1 VWQEKDISY
10 LVSQIFRNRG
20 GKVSD
25 DTKQTQE
32 VKAKRTA
39 KNSVFL
45 DLFQDKKN
53 LLKLYKTLHPEDT
66 EATEETLDIVTIDN
80 VLTDNLYNDLGI
92 MVGNNRLLLL
102 LEAQSSWTVNILIR
116 ILLYLAQSY
125 HEYFERTSQSLY
137 KSKKVKMPKPELYV
151 IYTGN
156 KGRKPDTISL
166 SQEFFDGAD
175 IDIEIKAKVIYES
188 DKDNIINEYIVFCKV
203 FNEQIKEHGMTKQAV
218 TETIRICKDRNILKQ
233 YLSSKEVEVVTIM
246 MSLFDDEQIMR
257 TYAKDMERETT
268 KRNVITMIE
277 KGRIKVEEVSDF
289 FPELTSDDVE
299 EIERAVMRLA

>member
-1 VWQEKDISY
+1 M
-10 LVSQIFRNRG
+10 
-20 GKVSD
+20 SD

-32 VKAKRTA
+32 AKAKRTA

-45 DLFQDKKN
+45 DLFQD
-53 LLKLYKTLHPEDT
+53 
-66 EATEETLDIVTIDN
+66 
-80 VLTDNLYNDLGI
+80 NDLGI

-102 LEAQSSWTVNILIR
+102 LEAQSSWTANILIR
-116 ILLYLAQSY
+116 ILLYLAHSY

-166 SQEFFDGAD
+166 SQEFFDSAD

-203 FNEQIKEHGMTKQAV
+203 FNEQVKEHGMTKQAV

-246 MSLFDDEQIMR
+246 MSLFDDEQIM
-257 TYAKDMERETT
+257 KSFIKSERHDAE
-268 KRNVITMIE
+268 RAMAEQLIR
-277 KGRIKVEEVSDF
+277 KGKMT
-289 FPELTSDDVE
+289 LE
-299 EIERAVMRLA
+299 EIADCVSELSFDELKEIEAEIMQLA

>member
-1 VWQEKDISY
+1 M
-10 LVSQIFRNRG
+10 
-20 GKVSD
+20 SD
-25 DTKQTQE
+25 DIKQIQE

-66 EATEETLDIVTIDN
+66 DATEDTLDIVTIDN

-102 LEAQSSWTVNILIR
+102 LEAQSSWTANILIR
-116 ILLYLAQSY
+116 ILLYLAHSY

-166 SQEFFDGAD
+166 SQEFFDSAD

-218 TETIRICKDRNILKQ
+218 TETIRICKDRNVLKQ

-257 TYAKDMERETT
+257 TYAKDIKKETLMENA
-268 KRNVITMIE
+268 KHML
-277 KGRIKVEEVSDF
+277 KMGK
-289 FPELTSDDVE
+289 LTVE
-299 EIERAVMRLA
+299 EIPVCYPDLTMDDAKEIEEELMQFA